1 MKVFKYLSNKLRIS
15 CIVVTIVAVLGSC
28 VASIW
33 PVLLSDI
40 YDDISNG
47 VINNVKDGIVPFL
60 AFGCIFAVAEVIA
73 IFRRVWVDKISASFE
88 KDLRNKSIEKLLHL
102 PTKFFNNN
110 TSGEYTAKINQS
122 VAGASQLI
130 KVICNN
136 IVPAVFVSSFTV
148 IQVLRKAPISIAVI
162 LLTYIAFEIIVSV
175 FQIKSQNGIRESLIA
190 SKAHLDGSICQTIQG
205 IETIRV
211 TNSEE
216 WESNNKSV
224 LTENIRCVE
233 SKHHIYMGSFDSIK
247 KTIKVIYTVLL
258 LFFSVYLVSTGAI
271 SKGTVITIILLFQ
284 QLVVPIDTVH
294 VFMDELASSS
304 VKSKEIISLFSRPED
319 DIFSYEETN
328 CEFPDGDINISNLTV
343 YTPDKQRTIC
353 SNINLAL
360 KAGAVIA
367 LKGPTG
373 CGKSSVIKAIMRFY
387 PSDGDVTV
395 DKHSLRYISQ
405 KMLCNSIY
413 DMVQQPIFFA
423 GTLRDNLIYGLNN
436 TPSDKQLIIALNNA
450 LILDELTE
458 KSDDVLSINV
468 SENGSN
474 FSGGQRQRIA
484 LARAFLRQPKWFFVD
499 EATANIDDD
508 TTEKAFDNLIKY
520 AKSVNAGILCI
531 SHQEKVVNKCDYIV
545 NLAAKDAA

>member
-1 MKVFKYLSNKLRIS
+1 MKVFKYLSNKLRIC
-15 CIVVTIVAVLGSC
+15 CIVVTAVAVLGAC

-47 VINNVKDGIVPFL
+47 VISNIQDGIIPFVV
-60 AFGCIFAVAEVIA
+60 FGSVFVLAEVIT

-88 KDLRNKSIEKLLHL
+88 KDLRNKSIGKLLHL

-136 IVPAVFVSSFTV
+136 IVPAVFVSTFTV
-148 IQVLRKAPISIAVI
+148 IQVVRKAPFSIALI
-162 LLTYIAFEIIVSV
+162 LISYIAFEIFVSI

-224 LTENIRCVE
+224 LTENIRRVE
-233 SKHHIYMGSFDSIK
+233 SKHHIYMGGFDSIK
-247 KTIKVIYTVLL
+247 KIIKVIYTVML
-258 LFFSVYLVSTGAI
+258 LFVSIYLVSVGDI
-271 SKGTVITIILLFQ
+271 SKGTVITIVLLFQ

-304 VKSKEIISLFSRPED
+304 VKSKEIISLFASSED
-319 DIFSYEETN
+319 EIFAYEDSDES
-328 CEFPDGDINISNLTV
+328 FPSGDINITNLMV
-343 YTPDKQRTIC
+343 YSPDKKSIIC
-353 SNINLAL
+353 SDVSFTLKEGTVTAL
-360 KAGAVIA
+360 C
-367 LKGPTG
+367 GPTG
-373 CGKSSVIKAIMRFY
+373 CGKSSIIKGIMRFY
-387 PSDGDVTV
+387 PSEGDVAAGT
-395 DKHSLRYISQ
+395 SSIRCISQ
-405 KMLCNSIY
+405 KRICNGIY

-423 GTLRDNLIYGLNN
+423 GTLKDNLVFGLNSP
-436 TPSDKQLIIALNNA
+436 PSDERLIIALKNA
-450 LILDELTE
+450 LIFDELVE
-458 KSDDVLSINV
+458 KSKDILSIHI

-499 EATANIDDD
+499 EATANIDDN
-508 TTEKAFDNLIKY
+508 TTEIAFDNLIRY
-520 AKSVNAGILCI
+520 AKSVGAGILCI

-545 NLAAKDAA
+545 DLAAKQAA

>member
-15 CIVVTIVAVLGSC
+15 CIVVTAVAVLGAC
-28 VASIW
+28 LASIW

-40 YDDISNG
+40 YDNVSNG
-47 VINNVKDGIVPFL
+47 VIQNIKDGATHFII
-60 AFGCIFAVAEVIA
+60 FGCVFAIAEVIT

-88 KDLRNKSIEKLLHL
+88 KDLRNKSIERLLHL

-162 LLTYIAFEIIVSV
+162 LLSYIAFEIIVSV

-190 SKAHLDGSICQTIQG
+190 NKAHLDGSICQTIQG

-216 WESNNKSV
+216 WELNNKSV
-224 LTENIRCVE
+224 LTENIRRVE
-233 SKHHIYMGSFDSIK
+233 SKHHSYMGSFDSIK

-353 SNINLAL
+353 SNINLSL

-373 CGKSSVIKAIMRFY
+373 CGKSSVIKAVMRFY
-387 PSDGDVTV
+387 PADGDVTV
-395 DKHSLRYISQ
+395 DKHSLRYIPQ
-405 KMLCNSIY
+405 KMLCNGIY

-436 TPSDKQLIIALNNA
+436 APSDKQLIIALKNA

-508 TTEKAFDNLIKY
+508 TTEKAFDNLIRY
-520 AKSVNAGILCI
+520 AKSINAGILCI

-545 NLAAKDAA
+545 NLASKDAA

>member
-1 MKVFKYLSNKLRIS
+1 MKVFKYLSNKLHIK
-15 CIVVTIVAVLGSC
+15 CIVATVIAILGAC
-28 VASIW
+28 IASIW

-47 VINNVKDGIVPFL
+47 VISNVKNGIVPFIV
-60 AFGCIFAVAEVIA
+60 FGCVFAIAEVIS
-73 IFRRVWVDKISASFE
+73 IFRRVWVDKISATFE

-130 KVICNN
+130 KVVCNN
-136 IVPAVFVSSFTV
+136 IVPAVFVSTFTV
-148 IQVLRKAPISIAVI
+148 VQVLRKAPISIAII
-162 LLTYIAFEIIVSV
+162 LFTYIAFEIIISV

-190 SKAHLDGSICQTIQG
+190 SKAHLDGSICQSIQG

-211 TNSEE
+211 TNSEA
-216 WESNNKSV
+216 WEASKKAI
-224 LTENIRCVE
+224 LTENIRSVE
-233 SKHHIYMGSFDSIK
+233 SKHHICMGSFDSIK

-258 LFFSVYLVSTGAI
+258 LFFSVYLVSTGSI

-284 QLVVPIDTVH
+284 QLVIPIDTVH

-304 VKSKEIISLFSRPED
+304 VKSKEIISLFASPED
-319 DIFSYEETN
+319 DVFSYEETS
-328 CEFPDGDINISNLTV
+328 CEFPEGDISINNLTV

-353 SNINLAL
+353 SNINLTL
-360 KAGAVIA
+360 KAGNVIA

-373 CGKSSVIKAIMRFY
+373 CGKSSIIKGVMRFY
-387 PSDGDVTV
+387 PTDGEVKV
-395 DKHSLRYISQ
+395 GNHSLRNVSQ
-405 KMLCNSIY
+405 KLLCKGIY

-450 LILDELTE
+450 LILDELTD

-508 TTEKAFDNLIKY
+508 TTEKAFDNLIRY

>member
-1 MKVFKYLSNKLRIS
+1 MKVLKYLSNKLCIS
-15 CIVVTIVAVLGSC
+15 CIAVTIVAVLGSC

-40 YDDISNG
+40 YDDISKG
-47 VINNVKDGIVPFL
+47 VIINIKGGIVPFL
-60 AFGCIFAVAEVIA
+60 TFGFTFAVAEVMA
-73 IFRRVWVDKISASFE
+73 IFRRVWIDNISASFE
-88 KDLRNKSIEKLLHL
+88 KELRNKSIKKLLRL

-130 KVICNN
+130 KVVCNN
-136 IVPAVFVSSFTV
+136 IVPAVFVSTFTV
-148 IQVLRKAPISIAVI
+148 IQVLRKAPISITII
-162 LLTYIAFEIIVSV
+162 LFTYIAFEIIVSV
-175 FQIKSQNGIRESLIA
+175 FQIKSQNGIIESLIV
-190 SKAHLDGSICQTIQG
+190 SKAHLYGSIFQSIQG

-211 TNSEE
+211 TNSET
-216 WESNNKSV
+216 WEANNKAV

-233 SKHHIYMGSFDSIK
+233 SKHHIYMGGFDSIK

-258 LFFSVYLVSTGAI
+258 LFFSIHLVSTATI

-294 VFMDELASSS
+294 IFMDELASSS
-304 VKSKEIISLFSRPED
+304 VKSKEIISLFESPED
-319 DIFSYEETN
+319 DVFSYDETSR
-328 CEFPDGDINISNLTV
+328 EFPDGDISIKNLTV

-353 SNINLAL
+353 SNINLTL
-360 KAGAVIA
+360 KKGTVIA

-387 PSDGDVTV
+387 PADGDVAAGN
-395 DKHSLRYISQ
+395 HSIRSVSQ
-405 KMLCNSIY
+405 KMLCNGIY

-436 TPSDKQLIIALNNA
+436 IPSDEQLIIALKNA
-450 LILDELTE
+450 LILDELTV
-458 KSDDVLSINV
+458 KSDDILSITV

-508 TTEKAFDNLIKY
+508 TTEKAFDNLIRY
-520 AKSVNAGILCI
+520 AKSVKAGILCI

-545 NLAAKDAA
+545 NLVAKEAA

>member
-1 MKVFKYLSNKLRIS
+1 MRVLKYLSNKLFIG
-15 CIVVTIVAVLGSC
+15 CIAVTMVAVFGAC

-40 YDDISNG
+40 YDDISKG
-47 VINNVKDGIVPFL
+47 VINNINDGIVPFL
-60 AFGCIFAVAEVIA
+60 AFGCMFAAAEVMA

-88 KDLRNKSIEKLLHL
+88 KDLRNKSIKKLLHL

-130 KVICNN
+130 KVVCNN
-136 IVPAVFVSSFTV
+136 IIPAVFVSTFTV

-162 LLTYIAFEIIVSV
+162 LFTYITFEIIVSV

-190 SKAHLDGSICQTIQG
+190 SKAHLDGSICQSIQG

-211 TNSEE
+211 TNSET
-216 WESNNKSV
+216 WEVNNKAI

-233 SKHHIYMGSFDSIK
+233 SKHHIYMGGFDSIK
-247 KTIKVIYTVLL
+247 KTIKVIYMVLL
-258 LFFSVYLVSTGAI
+258 LFFSVHLVSTGTI

-284 QLVVPIDTVH
+284 QLIVPIDTVH

-304 VKSKEIISLFSRPED
+304 VKSKEIISLFGKLED
-319 DIFSYEETN
+319 DVFSYEETSY
-328 CEFPDGDINISNLTV
+328 EFPDGDININNLTV
-343 YTPDKQRTIC
+343 YTPDKQSTIC
-353 SNINLAL
+353 SNINLTL
-360 KAGAVIA
+360 KEGAVIA

-387 PSDGDVTV
+387 PADGDVVAGT
-395 DKHSLRYISQ
+395 HSLRSVSQ
-405 KMLCNSIY
+405 KMLCKGIY
-413 DMVQQPIFFA
+413 DMVQQPIFFV
-423 GTLRDNLIYGLNN
+423 GTLRDNLIYGLNKI
-436 TPSDKQLIIALNNA
+436 PSDEQLIVALNNA
-450 LILDELTE
+450 LILDELTA
-458 KSDDVLSINV
+458 KSDDILSITV

-508 TTEKAFDNLIKY
+508 TTEKAFDNLIRY

-545 NLAAKDAA
+545 NLTAQNAA